1 MNRFQLLASAS
12 FLALIVGNGTAHADE
27 SDIAGAAIT
36 AIPSIQAVLG
46 EAAPRSIA
54 VGNNI
59 FRNESITTGPNG
71 HLHILF
77 RDESNMTLGPNA
89 KLVID
94 EFVYDPATGSGNVV
108 LQQAEGIMRFVGGA
122 ISKTGNVKINT
133 TVGTIGVRG
142 GVVLVNV
149 LDTGGVQVFFVFG
162 DEVSFDSVNGDNLV
176 LGDIG
181 FSFSVEA
188 DGEIGAPVE
197 INPDELG
204 ETMNNLES
212 PDSTAVRVNV
222 PDAALTNLQDRLEQ
236 QSIDPETGLVGELE
250 EVEPVTIEELESILG
265 LDVLEEQAIQEVFDE
280 QSDLDDDDD
289 GGGGGGGTITG
300 GS

>member
-1 MNRFQLLASAS
+1 MAADSA
-12 FLALIVGNGTAHADE
+12 
-27 SDIAGAAIT
+27 DIAGAALT

-59 FRNESITTGPNG
+59 FRNESITTGPSG

-94 EFVYDPATGSGNVV
+94 EFIYDPDSGTGNVV

-122 ISKTGNVKINT
+122 ISKTGNVTINT

-142 GVVLVNV
+142 GVVLVNA

-162 DEVSFDSVNGDNLV
+162 DQVSFDSVTGDNLI
-176 LGDIG
+176 LNDIG
-181 FSFSVEA
+181 FSFSVDPSGA
-188 DGEIGAPVE
+188 IGEPIE

-204 ETMNNLES
+204 ETMNSLES
-212 PDSTAVRVNV
+212 PDSTAVRVSV
-222 PDAALTNLQDRLEQ
+222 PDAALSNLQDRLEQ
-236 QSIDPETGLVGELE
+236 QSIDPDTGLTGDLG
-250 EVEPVTIEELESILG
+250 EVEPVTIDELETILG
-265 LDVLEEQAIQEVFDE
+265 LDVLEEQAIQEVFDDQAE
-280 QSDLDDDDD
+280 ELEDDNVV
-289 GGGGGGGTITG
+289 TG
-300 GS
+300 S

>member
-12 FLALIVGNGTAHADE
+12 FLTIITGQGATAADSAE
-27 SDIAGAAIT
+27 IAGAAVT

-54 VGNNI
+54 VGNSI

-94 EFVYDPATGSGNVV
+94 EFIYDPETGAGNVV

-122 ISKTGNVKINT
+122 ISKTGNVTINT

-149 LDTGGVQVFFVFG
+149 LETGGVQVFFVFG
-162 DEVSFDSVNGDNLV
+162 DQVSFDSVTGDNL
-176 LGDIG
+176 LLDDIG
-181 FSFSVEA
+181 FSFSVDA
-188 DGEIGAPVE
+188 NGAISEPVE
-197 INPDELG
+197 INPDDLG
-204 ETMNNLES
+204 ATMNSLES
-212 PDSTAVRVNV
+212 PDSSAVRISV

-236 QSIDPETGLVGELE
+236 QQIDPDTGLAGELG
-250 EVEPVTIEELESILG
+250 EVEPVTLEELETILG

-280 QSDLDDDDD
+280 QAEDD
-289 GGGGGGGTITG
+289 GNGGDPPITG
-300 GS
+300 S

>member
-12 FLALIVGNGTAHADE
+12 FLTFIVGHGSAQADTT
-27 SDIAGAAIT
+27 DVAGSAVT

-59 FRNESITTGPNG
+59 FRNESITTGPSG

-94 EFVYDPATGSGNVV
+94 EFVYDAEAGTGNVV

-122 ISKTGNVKINT
+122 ISKTGNVTINT

-162 DEVSFDSVNGDNLV
+162 DEVSFDSVSGDNLV
-176 LGDIG
+176 LNDIG
-181 FSFSVEA
+181 FSFSVDP
-188 DGEIGAPVE
+188 DGAIGDPVE

-204 ETMNNLES
+204 ETMNSLES
-212 PDSTAVRVNV
+212 PDSTAVRVSV
-222 PDAALTNLQDRLEQ
+222 PDAALSNLQDRLEQ
-236 QSIDPETGLVGELE
+236 QEVDPDTGLVGDLE
-250 EVEPVTIEELESILG
+250 AVEPVTIEELETILG
-265 LDVLEEQAIQEVFDE
+265 LDVLEEQAIQEVFDDQAEE
-280 QSDLDDDDD
+280 QNDD
-289 GGGGGGGTITG
+289 GGGVTITA

>member
-12 FLALIVGNGTAHADE
+12 FLTFIVGHGTSLADV
-27 SDIAGAAIT
+27 SDIAGAAVT
-36 AIPSIQAVLG
+36 AIPSIQGVLG

-54 VGNNI
+54 VGNNV
-59 FRNESITTGPNG
+59 FRDESITTGPNG

-89 KLVID
+89 KLIID

-122 ISKTGNVKINT
+122 ISKTGNVTINT

-162 DEVSFDSVNGDNLV
+162 DEVSFDSVSGDNLV
-176 LGDIG
+176 LDDIG
-181 FSFSVEA
+181 FSFSVDP
-188 DGEIGAPVE
+188 DGSIGDPIE

-204 ETMNNLES
+204 ETMNSLES
-212 PDSTAVRVNV
+212 PDSTAVRISV

-236 QSIDPETGLVGELE
+236 QPIDPETGLVSGFE

-280 QSDLDDDDD
+280 QASDNDD
-289 GGGGGGGTITG
+289 GGGGGTVITA
-300 GS
+300 S

>member
-12 FLALIVGNGTAHADE
+12 LLTFIAGQGAVPAEASE
-27 SDIAGAAIT
+27 IAGAAVT

-54 VGNNI
+54 VGNDI
-59 FRNESITTGPNG
+59 FRNEAITTGPNG

-94 EFVYDPATGSGNVV
+94 EFVYDPASGTGNVV

-122 ISKTGNVKINT
+122 ISKTGNVTINT

-149 LDTGGVQVFFVFG
+149 LETGGVQVFFVFG

-181 FSFSVEA
+181 LSFSVEA
-188 DGEIGAPVE
+188 DGSIGEPE
-197 INPDELG
+197 PINPDELG
-204 ETMNNLES
+204 ETMSSLES
-212 PDSTAVRVNV
+212 PDSSAVRISV

-236 QSIDPETGLVGELE
+236 QEVDPDTGLVGGLE

-265 LDVLEEQAIQEVFDE
+265 LDILEEQAIQEVFDDQAE
-280 QSDLDDDDD
+280 EEAET
-289 GGGGGGGTITG
+289 GGGGGTITG

>member
-12 FLALIVGNGTAHADE
+12 FLTFITGQGSMAAD
-27 SDIAGAAIT
+27 SADIAGAALT

-59 FRNESITTGPNG
+59 FRNESITTGPSG

-94 EFVYDPATGSGNVV
+94 EFIYDPDSGTGNVV

-122 ISKTGNVKINT
+122 ISKTGNVTINT

-142 GVVLVNV
+142 GVVLVNA

-162 DEVSFDSVNGDNLV
+162 DQVSFDSVTGDNLI
-176 LGDIG
+176 LNDIG
-181 FSFSVEA
+181 FSFSVDPSGA
-188 DGEIGAPVE
+188 IGEPIE

-204 ETMNNLES
+204 ETMNSLES
-212 PDSTAVRVNV
+212 PDSTAVRVSV
-222 PDAALTNLQDRLEQ
+222 PDAALSNLQDRLEQ
-236 QSIDPETGLVGELE
+236 QSIDPDTGLTGDLG
-250 EVEPVTIEELESILG
+250 EVEPVTIDELETILG
-265 LDVLEEQAIQEVFDE
+265 LDVLEEQAIQEVFDDQAE
-280 QSDLDDDDD
+280 ELEDDNVV
-289 GGGGGGGTITG
+289 TG
-300 GS
+300 S